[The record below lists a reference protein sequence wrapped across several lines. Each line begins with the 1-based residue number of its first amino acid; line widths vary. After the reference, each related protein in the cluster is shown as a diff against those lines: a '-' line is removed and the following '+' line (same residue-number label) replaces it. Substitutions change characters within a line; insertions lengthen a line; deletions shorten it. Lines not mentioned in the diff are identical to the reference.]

1 MNSHYQNAET
11 QYIFATQGRFESNY
25 SSCTGR
31 NSENM
36 KIYVTVEAL
45 GKMKGRMKLSLGPV
59 FPDWVGDFM
68 ITPQISL
75 PN

>member
-45 GKMKGRMKLSLGPV
+45 GKMKGRMKLSLSPKLLEKLVWAQFFQTG
-59 FPDWVGDFM
+59 WG
-68 ITPQISL
+68 TL
-75 PN
+75 